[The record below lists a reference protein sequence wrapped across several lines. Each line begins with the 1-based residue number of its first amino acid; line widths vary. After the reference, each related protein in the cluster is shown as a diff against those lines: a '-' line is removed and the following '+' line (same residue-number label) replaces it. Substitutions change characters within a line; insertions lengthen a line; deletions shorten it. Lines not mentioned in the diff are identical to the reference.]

1 MEWNYQVYEQITLS
15 LNINDNNVL
24 PFCIK
29 NTFLSNDIIFYCK
42 INYI

>member
-1 MEWNYQVYEQITLS
+1 MEWNYQVYEQNTLS
-15 LNINDNNVL
+15 LNLNYNNVL

-29 NTFLSNDIIFYCK
+29 NTFLSNDRIFYSK